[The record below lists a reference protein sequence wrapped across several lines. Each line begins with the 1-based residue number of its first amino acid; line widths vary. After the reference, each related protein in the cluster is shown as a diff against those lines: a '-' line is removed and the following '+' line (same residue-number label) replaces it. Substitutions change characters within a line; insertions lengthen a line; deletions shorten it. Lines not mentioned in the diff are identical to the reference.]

1 MSELAGAGTGGGPLG
16 LEQLV
21 ALNDEIAAL
30 VRSGLPLERGLREA
44 GGDFQGRL
52 SRAMTA
58 LAGRMSQGASLPEAL
73 EAERQRLPSIYRAVV
88 EAGLRAGRL
97 SAALESLTAFVRAY
111 LDSRRAI
118 GLALAY
124 PLLVL
129 ALAYGLFVL
138 LMVQVVPRFL
148 GAFETFRIP
157 VPAAL
162 WGLGKLSDTVAYWGA
177 LVPALLVGGI
187 ALWAWTGTSAGFRPG
202 RGWAL
207 LRIFPWM
214 RQLLRQ
220 NEAANFAD
228 LLGLLVEHD
237 VPYPEAL
244 VLAAEATGDR
254 KVVALG
260 RALAAAVQR
269 GEPPAAAV
277 AADRSGALP
286 PLLTWLLA
294 TGHNQASLAASLRGL
309 AAIYRKQA
317 EHQAE
322 KIRVFL
328 PIVLLLA
335 IGLSATL
342 LFGLALFVP
351 FTTLLKD
358 LATTY

>member
-1 MSELAGAGTGGGPLG
+1 MAELAGAGTGGGVLG

-30 VRSGLPLERGLREA
+30 VRTGVPLERGLREA

-52 SRAMTA
+52 SRVMAA
-58 LAGRMSQGASLPEAL
+58 LSARMNQGASLPEAL
-73 EAERQRLPSIYRAVV
+73 EAERERLPAIYRAVV

-111 LDSRRAI
+111 LDSRRTI

-138 LMVQVVPRFL
+138 LLVQVVPRFL
-148 GAFETFRIP
+148 GAFATFRIP

-162 WGLGKLSDTVAYWGA
+162 SGLGRLSETAAYWGA
-177 LVPALLVGGI
+177 LLPALLAGGI
-187 ALWAWTGTSAGFRPG
+187 ALWSWTGTSAGFQPG
-202 RGWAL
+202 RGWTL
-207 LRIFPWM
+207 LRVFPWM

-220 NEAANFAD
+220 SEAANFAD

-244 VLAAEATGDR
+244 RLAAAATGDR
-254 KVVALG
+254 TVIHMVQS
-260 RALAAAVQR
+260 LAAAIER
-269 GEPPAAAV
+269 GDRAAA
-277 AADRSGALP
+277 ALADDRALP
-286 PLLTWLLA
+286 PLLRWLLA
-294 TGHNQASLAASLRGL
+294 TGRDQPAFAQSLHGL
-309 AAIYRKQA
+309 SAIYRKQA
-317 EHQAE
+317 EHQAD

-328 PIVLLLA
+328 PIVLLVV

-342 LFGLALFVP
+342 LFGLALFLP
-351 FTTLLKD
+351 FTSLLYD
-358 LATTY
+358 LANPG